1 MPEYFS
7 SHAGT
12 AGKSIAQVIEFL
24 LTERLAG
31 RLSSF
36 PSRGLLIVRRVKYY
50 MTFDMRLKARVTRIG
65 NSLGIL
71 IPSEEA
77 KRHGIVAGD
86 SVEIEVEKR
95 SNMRELFGSVSFSKS
110 SQELKDE
117 AREGWRD

>member
-1 MPEYFS
+1 
-7 SHAGT
+7 
-12 AGKSIAQVIEFL
+12 
-24 LTERLAG
+24 
-31 RLSSF
+31 
-36 PSRGLLIVRRVKYY
+36 
-50 MTFDMRLKARVTRIG
+50 MTFDMRLKARVTRVG